1 VLLPKK
7 LLVLENETPLRKQ
20 EKLPPERESVQLH
33 QEKVLEEQP
42 EEKVL
47 EEKPQG
53 DLLEG
58 EDDRIFFS
66 FLFHLIRTVKSVRNS
81 RLFVSIFCDE
91 ELLLVSNHSMDKK
104 IHPILCIHRNYCIVF
119 DLLHIYFFHLMA

>member
-1 VLLPKK
+1 MSTIEKQVYHHSFNGTNKNTTSLPEKQ
-7 LLVLENETPLRKQ
+7 LVQEKETLLRKQ
-20 EKLPPERESVQLH
+20 KKPPPERENVQLE

-58 EDDRIFFS
+58 EDARTYYSFF
-66 FLFHLIRTVKSVRNS
+66 N
-81 RLFVSIFCDE
+81 
-91 ELLLVSNHSMDKK
+91 
-104 IHPILCIHRNYCIVF
+104 
-119 DLLHIYFFHLMA
+119 

>member
-1 VLLPKK
+1 VLQPKK

-20 EKLPPERESVQLH
+20 KKPPPERESVQLH

-66 FLFHLIRTVKSVRNS
+66 FF
-81 RLFVSIFCDE
+81 
-91 ELLLVSNHSMDKK
+91 
-104 IHPILCIHRNYCIVF
+104 
-119 DLLHIYFFHLMA
+119 IYI

>member
-1 VLLPKK
+1 VLLLEK
-7 LLVLENETPLRKQ
+7 LLVQENETQLRKQ
-20 EKLPPERESVQLH
+20 KKPLLEGESLELH

-53 DLLEG
+53 DLLED

-66 FLFHLIRTVKSVRNS
+66 FF
-81 RLFVSIFCDE
+81 
-91 ELLLVSNHSMDKK
+91 
-104 IHPILCIHRNYCIVF
+104 
-119 DLLHIYFFHLMA
+119 IYI

>member
-1 VLLPKK
+1 MLLPERLLAPENETLLRKQKK
-7 LLVLENETPLRKQ
+7 LLLEA
-20 EKLPPERESVQLH
+20 ESVKLH

-66 FLFHLIRTVKSVRNS
+66 FFIN
-81 RLFVSIFCDE
+81 I
-91 ELLLVSNHSMDKK
+91 
-104 IHPILCIHRNYCIVF
+104 
-119 DLLHIYFFHLMA
+119 